1 MNEDRKP
8 ILRGVIRLL
17 LNLIFILLPVASIP
31 MHPVMGQGGETLFD
45 TFYQS
50 AAPDRPPVIDGV
62 ISPGEWDKAQSLPFE
77 HGVLFFQNDA
87 VNLYLLFDQT
97 DVLQSQSS
105 SADAKGSLVLA
116 SDAHADGEPSG
127 GADLLLSFSFPDQAA
142 CRQLFS
148 SSRSLSACST
158 ADSSAA
164 MGFGPSNLSSTPH
177 RVWEAAISL
186 AEIGA
191 LPTGIV
197 HLGLKTASSRPE
209 TDETYPAN
217 FPASTD
223 QFLQI
228 RLARQ
233 DAKLLV
239 LSHEDFITALQP
251 LAAYKDATG
260 IPTYIQSWQSLDKA
274 FHNEGRDQPERIKLA
289 IAAYA
294 RYAGTSYVMLVGDA
308 AHFPVRY
315 TLTDRADEKSN
326 STWIFSSAD
335 YYYADLFKPGGAA
348 INTWDANNDGYFG
361 ELHGGRVTGVMN
373 VDQVGTVPEVAIG
386 RLPVAN
392 AEQVKLYI
400 DKIEAYE
407 KDAYQADWSKRAVF
421 IATTD
426 WVESACYTAEGIISG
441 SLEPNGYT
449 VTRLYQPGNPC
460 LITVS
465 PAPSVITNNFNE
477 GAGFI
482 NYLGHGEAT
491 AWQLPSGWYE
501 TRDLDNLTQTSRL
514 PIVFSAGCNTARD
527 ALLPPYDSY
536 IDVQGV
542 FHPAITTDDI
552 ASTQKSPQPAPLQE
566 GGDLPDS
573 MAKELVVENKTGAVA
588 YIGGDMTTQ
597 YPSYE
602 MDALFY
608 DSLNHGAVTL
618 GDMWK
623 YMVTRFYQIHPAL
636 AKIDQPNWYLVAI
649 FQQPWKFELYGDP
662 SLRIQGIPGN

>member
-1 MNEDRKP
+1 MSEDRKP
-8 ILRGVIRLL
+8 ILRGAIRWV
-17 LNLIFILLPVASIP
+17 LNFIFILLPVASMP
-31 MHPVMGQGGETLFD
+31 MHSVMGKGGENLFGAD
-45 TFYQS
+45 YQS
-50 AAPDRPPVIDGV
+50 SAPDRPPVIDGR
-62 ISPGEWDKAQSLPFE
+62 ISPGEWDKAQSLPLE
-77 HGVLFFQNDA
+77 HGILFFQNDA

-97 DVLQSQSS
+97 DVSQSQSS
-105 SADAKGSLVLA
+105 AADGKGSLVLA
-116 SDAHADGEPSG
+116 FDANADGELAG
-127 GADLLLSFSFPDQAA
+127 GADLLLSFTFPDQGS
-142 CRQLFS
+142 CRQVFS
-148 SSRSLSACST
+148 SSGSLSACST
-158 ADSSAA
+158 SDSSAA
-164 MGFGPSNLSSTPH
+164 MGFGSSNLSPAPH
-177 RVWEAAISL
+177 RVWEAAVSL
-186 AEIGA
+186 AEIRA
-191 LPTGIV
+191 LPNGIV
-197 HLGLKTASSRPE
+197 HLGLKTGSSRPE

-217 FPASTD
+217 FPASMD

-239 LSHEDFITALQP
+239 LSHEDFTAALQP

-294 RYAGTSYVMLVGDA
+294 RYAGASYVMLVGDA

-315 TLTDRADEKSN
+315 TLTDRADEKTN

-373 VDQVGTVPEVAIG
+373 VDKVGTVPQVSVG
-386 RLPVAN
+386 RLPAAN
-392 AEQVKLYI
+392 AEQVRLYI

-407 KDAYQADWSKRAVF
+407 KEAFQAEWSKRAVF
-421 IATTD
+421 IATTE
-426 WVESACYTAEGIISG
+426 WVESACYTAEGIITG
-441 SLEPNGYT
+441 ALEPNGYT
-449 VTRLYQPGNPC
+449 ITRLYQPGNPC
-460 LITVS
+460 LTTLT
-465 PAPSVITNNFNE
+465 PAPSVITNSLNE

-482 NYLGHGEAT
+482 NYLGHGGAT
-491 AWQLPSGWYE
+491 AWQLPSGWYG
-501 TRDLDNLTQTSRL
+501 TKDLDGLTQTSRL
-514 PIVFSAGCNTARD
+514 PIVFSAGCFTARD

-536 IDVQGV
+536 VDVQGV
-542 FHPAITTDDI
+542 YHPAITTEDNT
-552 ASTQKSPQPAPLQE
+552 STQKSPQPAPLQE
-566 GGDLPDS
+566 VGDLPDS
-573 MAKELVVENKTGAVA
+573 MAKELVVENQTGAVA

-602 MDALFY
+602 MDILFY

-636 AKIDQPNWYLVAI
+636 ARIDRPDWYQVAI
-649 FQQPWKFELYGDP
+649 FQQPWKFQLYGDP
-662 SLRIQGIPGN
+662 SLRIQGVPGN